1 MIIMVSKRS
10 HPRFVVPNL
19 GAKGRARVKD
29 RWRKQRG
36 TDNKKRRKY
45 SGYGALPGIGY
56 KNSDA
61 VRFARSDGSREILVH
76 NEKELIE
83 AMEGGYVIRF
93 SHSLSARKRMT
104 MQRIADAKA
113 ARIANRVS
121 R

>member
-1 MIIMVSKRS
+1 MALKKR
-10 HPRFVVPNL
+10 HPRFVVPNY
-19 GAKGRARVKD
+19 GAKHRARVKD

-56 KNSDA
+56 KNSDS
-61 VRFARSDGSREILVH
+61 VRFSRPDGSIEMLVH
-76 NEKELIE
+76 NDGELIKAIE
-83 AMEGGYVIRF
+83 AGYAIRF
-93 SHSLSARKRMT
+93 SHSISARKRMA

-113 ARIANRVS
+113 AKIVNRVN